1 MKNDIQGSD
10 RPFGT
15 ERRREGLHHTKTGI
29 IGTGPKNYKNDVFS
43 ISSFCAIWCKTLL
56 IVFLAG
62 TAEAAER
69 AEVVVYGGTPAGVMA
84 AVAAAKHGHTVALV
98 DINAHVGGVVSG
110 GLVATD
116 MGDPKTVGG
125 LAGEFFQR
133 VTKYYKEKY
142 GPESKQ
148 SLACNEGRR
157 LEPSV
162 AEKIYDEMIAEQP
175 GIKVYR
181 HLRFQS
187 LTQAEGKITSITVS
201 DPAENKAQTFE
212 GDVFIDA
219 SYEGDVMAA
228 AHVPYRV
235 GREGRTEYGEY
246 LAGVGMGPKSVRGM
260 SDHRTMAYNYRVS
273 ITSNTENRILCPKPE
288 HYDPTPFM
296 KAEGVGI
303 NARGTTDFLEMYS
316 GREKSAGPNDKYD
329 SNWADFVGN
338 SEGYAEGDWATRDR
352 IAARQRD
359 YVLSRLY
366 YLQNGPDLPAEF
378 RASAQKWGLPK
389 DEFAD
394 NGNFP
399 FQLYIREA
407 RRMIGR
413 YVLKEQDL
421 TQDRW
426 KADGIATGGYGV
438 DCHVVQ
444 HLMVD
449 GKETVEHTRH
459 VACNNY
465 DIPYASLTPIEPG
478 NLLVPVCCSASHV
491 AYCSLRMEPVCMMLG
506 HASGD
511 AAHLALNGK
520 TTVQKVN
527 PTALRQLLLEEHSV
541 LDAGYQP
548 QVRILVV
555 PAHPKIGDRVVIK
568 AVEGKLLDPIV
579 SYAWDFEGVGKKEA
593 DIARAVHVFN
603 SEKVYTVS
611 LLVTDKVGRK
621 RLLTTEIPV
630 GAADARDVTMDD
642 FEADEFGRWDG
653 AYPDN
658 VTGPPLL
665 FSDVFLGPGI
675 HRDVVRNGKKAPAR
689 LRFQPTI
696 PRTGRYQ
703 LCLGFLPSKTNA
715 TNVPVLVKHAGGNTK
730 LKVDERKSG
739 TEFIFSPIG
748 EFTFKAGDTG
758 FVEITNG
765 NTDGRVIVDG
775 VRWVWLGE

>member
-1 MKNDIQGSD
+1 MKA
-10 RPFGT
+10 PV
-15 ERRREGLHHTKTGI
+15 LLLLL
-29 IGTGPKNYKNDVFS
+29 PLAL
-43 ISSFCAIWCKTLL
+43 SSAN
-56 IVFLAG
+56 A
-62 TAEAAER
+62 

-84 AVAAAKHGHTVALV
+84 AVAAARHGHSVALV
-98 DINAHVGGVVSG
+98 DLNNHVGGVVSG

-133 VTKYYKEKY
+133 ITKYYNDKY
-142 GPESKQ
+142 GPDSKQ
-148 SLACNEGRR
+148 VRACNEGRR
-157 LEPSV
+157 LEPST
-162 AEKIYDEMIAEQP
+162 AEKIFDEMIAEQP

-181 HLRFQS
+181 RLRFVSLALADKHVSS
-187 LTQAEGKITSITVS
+187 LTVE
-201 DPAENKAQTFE
+201 DPADHRSHTFE

-228 AHVPYRV
+228 AHVPCRV

-246 LAGVGMGPKSVRGM
+246 LAGVGMGPKAVRGM

-288 HYDPTPFM
+288 HYDPEPFM

-303 NARGTTDFLEMYS
+303 KARGVKDFLDMYA

-329 SNWADFVGN
+329 SNWADFPGN

-352 IAARQRD
+352 IAATQRD

-366 YLQNGPDLPAEF
+366 YFQNGPDLPEEF
-378 RASAQKWGLPK
+378 RESARKWGLPK

-394 NGNFP
+394 NGHFP

-426 KADGIATGGYGV
+426 KAEGIATGGYGV
-438 DCHVVQ
+438 DCHVTQ
-444 HLMVD
+444 HLVED
-449 GKETVEHTRH
+449 GKEIVEHTRH

-465 DIPYASLTPIEPG
+465 DIPYGCLAPLEPG

-491 AYCSLRMEPVCMMLG
+491 AYCSLRMEPVYMMLG
-506 HASGD
+506 HAAGD
-511 AAHLALNGK
+511 AAHLALNAK
-520 TTVQKVN
+520 TTVQDVN
-527 PTALRQLLLEEHSV
+527 VPALRKLLLEEYSV

-555 PAHPKIGDRVVIK
+555 PEHPKQGEKVVFK

-579 SYAWDFEGVGKKEA
+579 SCAWDFEGQGKTGA
-593 DIARAVHVFN
+593 DTARAVHAFDI
-603 SEKVYTVS
+603 EKSYTVS
-611 LLVTDKVGRK
+611 LVVQDKEGRR
-621 RLLTTEIPV
+621 RLLTTVVPV
-630 GAADARDVTMDD
+630 GAADGKDLTMDD

-658 VTGPPLL
+658 LQGPPLR
-665 FSDVFLGPGI
+665 FSDVFFGPGI
-675 HRDVVRNGKKAPAR
+675 HRDVARNGKKSPAR
-689 LRFQPTI
+689 LRFQPMI
-696 PRTGRYQ
+696 PRTGKYQ
-703 LCLGFLPSKTNA
+703 LCLGFRPAKTNA

-730 LKVDERKSG
+730 LNVDERKEG
-739 TEFIFSPIG
+739 TAFNFTPIG
-748 EFTFKAGDTG
+748 EPFTFKAGDAG